1 MTRRDFDAAAAT
13 WDQNQTR
20 QKLAQELVSAIR
32 AAVVFRGT
40 ETLLDFGTG
49 TGALALG
56 LARQVKRVVAVDS
69 SAGMLEV
76 LRGKLR
82 EAGLSHVEPCL
93 WDLTTHPEPPAEL
106 SADIIV
112 SGMALHHI
120 ADTAAFARS
129 LWQLL
134 VPGGRLALCDLFAE
148 DGSFHGDNTG
158 VEHFGFE
165 PEELLRV
172 FGAAGFEGLRIETAT
187 TVVRSRPEGE
197 RSYPVFLL
205 LGSRPNA

>member
-1 MTRRDFDAAAAT
+1 MTRRDFDAAAVT

-20 QKLAQELVSAIR
+20 QKLAEELLAAIQAR
-32 AAVVFRGT
+32 VVFRGH
-40 ETLLDFGTG
+40 ELLLDFGTG

-56 LARQVKRVVAVDS
+56 LAPRVKRVLAVDS
-69 SAGMLEV
+69 SPGMLEV
-76 LRGKLR
+76 LSEKIRGS
-82 EAGLSHVEPCL
+82 GLFQIEPCL
-93 WDLTTHPEPPAEL
+93 WDLTLDPEPPRDC
-106 SADIIV
+106 SSDIIV
-112 SGMALHHI
+112 SAMALHHI

-129 LWQLL
+129 MWRLL

-165 PEELLRV
+165 PEELLQV
-172 FGAAGFEGLRIETAT
+172 FGAVGFEELRIETAT

-197 RSYPVFLL
+197 RAYPVFLL
-205 LGSRPNA
+205 LASRPNA